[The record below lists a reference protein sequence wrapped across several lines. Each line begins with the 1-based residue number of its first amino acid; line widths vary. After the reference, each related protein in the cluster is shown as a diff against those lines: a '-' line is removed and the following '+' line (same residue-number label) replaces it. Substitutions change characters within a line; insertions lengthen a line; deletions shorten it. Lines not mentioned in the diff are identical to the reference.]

1 MNVMPRISGL
11 LGQSKTRHGTVGVLD
26 IGTSK
31 VVCMIANNDGNAQPT
46 IRGIG
51 QHASAGIK
59 RGEVVDIAAL
69 SLAVGKAVEAAERMA
84 GLSIERVVVGLSGA
98 GQSSQIRTH
107 QVDVASGEVLERD
120 IRRLLHLDFDEPDPE
135 GRSILHRLPIEFS
148 LDGITGIRNPQG
160 MFGQTLGIKMCAVDA
175 SSTALRNIRMAVERN
190 HLAVEHY
197 AANIYAAGLSSL
209 LEDERDLG
217 ATVIEIGGGV
227 TSLAYFTDGE
237 LRFIESIPLG
247 GASITNDIARGL
259 SIPIEEAERIKTLKG
274 SVLAAPGDSDEMLTL
289 PMLGQDTDMPLSVEL
304 GVLGEIIRARVEEI
318 LEMLLLRLEKA
329 GYSSAASQRVILV
342 GGAAQLPGMREFV
355 STMIGRSV
363 RLGRP
368 AGVIGLAEATAT
380 SAFASPVGLIHY
392 SYIRQHIELAQTD
405 TLISGKSGRISQI
418 GNWFKYYIW
427 DGGSR

>member
-1 MNVMPRISGL
+1 MNVMPRKSGL
-11 LGQSKTRHGTVGVLD
+11 LGQTKTRHGTIGVLD

-31 VVCMIANNDGNAQPT
+31 VVCMIAQGDGNAQPT
-46 IRGIG
+46 IKGIG

-59 RGEVVDIAAL
+59 RGEVVDISAL
-69 SLAVGKAVEAAERMA
+69 SLAVGKAVEVAERMA
-84 GLSIERVVVGLSGA
+84 GISIENVVVGLSGA
-98 GQSSQIRTH
+98 TQKSQIRTH

-120 IRRLLHLDFDEPDPE
+120 IRRLINLDFLEAEPQ
-135 GRSILHRLPIEFS
+135 GRVILHRLPIEFS
-148 LDGITGIRNPQG
+148 LDGITGIKNPQG
-160 MFGQTLGIKMCAVDA
+160 MFGQTLGIKICSISA
-175 SSTALRNIRMAVERN
+175 SDTTLRNIQMAVERN
-190 HLAVEHY
+190 HLSIEHY
-197 AANIYAAGLSSL
+197 VSNIYAAGLSAL

-237 LRFIESIPLG
+237 LRFLDSIPLG

-259 SIPIEEAERIKTLKG
+259 SIPVEEAERIKTLKG
-274 SVLAAPGDSDEMLTL
+274 SVLAGPGDSDEMLTL
-289 PMLGQDTDMPLSVEL
+289 PMLSQDSDHPLSIEL
-304 GVLGEIIRARVEEI
+304 GVLGDIIRARIEEI

-329 GYSSAASQRVILV
+329 GYSSAAGQRVILV

-368 AGVIGLAEATAT
+368 AGVIGLADATAH

-392 SYIRQHIELAQTD
+392 SYVRQPFELSLADAGT
-405 TLISGKSGRISQI
+405 SRRSGRLSQI
-418 GNWFKYYIW
+418 GSWFKYYIW
-427 DGGSR
+427 DAGSR

>member
-11 LGQSKTRHGTVGVLD
+11 LGQSKTRHGTIGVLD

-31 VVCMIANNDGNAQPT
+31 VVCMIAHSDGNAQPT

-84 GLSIERVVVGLSGA
+84 GISIKHVVVGLSGA
-98 GQSSQIRTH
+98 GQTSQIRTH

-120 IRRLLHLDFDEPDPE
+120 IRRLLHQDFNQPEPE
-135 GRSILHRLPIEFS
+135 GQSNLHRLPIEFS

-160 MFGQTLGIKMCAVDA
+160 MFGQTLGVKMCSVYA
-175 SSTALRNIRMAVERN
+175 SSTALRNIQMAVERN

-227 TSLAYFTDGE
+227 TSIAYFIDGE
-237 LRFIESIPLG
+237 LRFIDSIPLG
-247 GASITNDIARGL
+247 GANITNDIARGL
-259 SIPIEEAERIKTLKG
+259 SIPVEEAERIKTLKG

-289 PMLGQDTDMPLSVEL
+289 PMLGQETNMPLSVEL

-318 LEMLLLRLEKA
+318 LEILLMRLEKA
-329 GYSSAASQRVILV
+329 GYSAAANQRVILT

-363 RLGRP
+363 RCGRP
-368 AGVIGLAEATAT
+368 AGVLGLTDATAN

-392 SYIRQHIELAQTD
+392 SYIRQQLELSLDD
-405 TLISGKSGRISQI
+405 TLTSGRTGRFSQI

-427 DGGSR
+427 DAGSR

>member
-1 MNVMPRISGL
+1 MNVMPRLSGL
-11 LGQSKTRHGTVGVLD
+11 LGQSKTRHGTIGVLD

-31 VVCMIANNDGNAQPT
+31 VVCMIANGDGNAQPT

-59 RGEVVDIAAL
+59 RGEVVDVSAL

-84 GLSIERVVVGLSGA
+84 GMSVDSVVVGLSGA
-98 GQSSQIRTH
+98 GQKSVIRTH
-107 QVDVASGEVLERD
+107 EVDVASGEVLERD
-120 IRRLLHLDFDEPDPE
+120 IRRLLQLDFIETEPE
-135 GRSILHRLPIEFS
+135 GRTNLHRLPIEFS

-160 MFGQTLGIKMCAVDA
+160 MFGQVLGITMCSVNA
-175 SSTALRNIRMAVERN
+175 SATALRNIQMAVERN

-197 AANIYAAGLSSL
+197 VSNIYAAGLSSL

-217 ATVIEIGGGV
+217 ATIIEIGGGV
-227 TSLAYFTDGE
+227 TSVAYFTDGE
-237 LRFIESIPLG
+237 LRFIDSIPLG

-289 PMLGQDTDMPLSVEL
+289 PMLGQDNDIPLSVEL

-318 LEMLLLRLEKA
+318 LEMLMLRLEKA
-329 GYSSAASQRVILV
+329 GYSSAASQRIILV

-368 AGVIGLAEATAT
+368 AGVIGLAEVTANA
-380 SAFASPVGLIHY
+380 AFSSPVGLIHY
-392 SYIRQHIELAQTD
+392 SYIRQPLEFSLADAMT
-405 TLISGKSGRISQI
+405 SGRSGRFSQI

-427 DGGSR
+427 DAGSR